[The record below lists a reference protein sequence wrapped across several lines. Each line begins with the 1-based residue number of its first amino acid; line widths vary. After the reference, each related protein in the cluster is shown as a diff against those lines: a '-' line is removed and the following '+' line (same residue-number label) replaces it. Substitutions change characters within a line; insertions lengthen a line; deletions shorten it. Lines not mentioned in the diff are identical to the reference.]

1 MLDVYG
7 AIALAF
13 ESLRRGPKNR
23 RRTITEAAFNAFRL
37 STSCDGGRGFVPEH
51 DQRLFRFPDK
61 DHAQK

>member
-1 MLDVYG
+1 MLDVNG
-7 AIALAF
+7 GIALAF

-23 RRTITEAAFNAFRL
+23 RQTITEAAFSAFRL

-51 DQRLFRFPDK
+51 DPTLVRSPDK